1 MSKMIRKTFVAVLL
15 IALFTCS
22 AITAQA
28 HEAVDMTR
36 DDCTLTIEMK
46 YAGKPVA
53 GGTLTLYRVGDVVE
67 SNGDFGFKWKDD
79 LNCTVEM
86 ENLESKE
93 TATKV
98 LECVKSANLEG
109 ITVRVDENGK
119 ADFDNLEIGLYLI
132 EQKTAA
138 EGYTEMNPFLVSLP
152 RWEDGYYVYSVTAM
166 AKAEIHV
173 TPPDNPPDNPNPKLP
188 QTGQLNW
195 PVPLLA
201 VFGVAFLVVGFT
213 IRRRKND
220 A

>member
-67 SNGDFGFKWKDD
+67 SNGDFGFRWKDG
-79 LNCTVEM
+79 LNCTVDM
-86 ENLESKE
+86 DHLESME
-93 TATKV
+93 TAAKV
-98 LECVKSANLEG
+98 LECVKLANLEG

-132 EQKTAA
+132 EQKQRQKDIRN
-138 EGYTEMNPFLVSLP
+138 EP
-152 RWEDGYYVYSVTAM
+152 
-166 AKAEIHV
+166 
-173 TPPDNPPDNPNPKLP
+173 
-188 QTGQLNW
+188 
-195 PVPLLA
+195 
-201 VFGVAFLVVGFT
+201 VFGFSSEMG
-213 IRRRKND
+213 RRLLCLFCNRYGESGNPCD
-220 A
+220 TTG